1 LRIFPLKITVQTFD
15 KSNVKATSVQVNDSM
30 LHLPSAEAAGARRSV
45 PCAIAEIH
53 GHYLRIVT
61 SEPVKPGAAISVE
74 GADAMFLGEVVR
86 SSEEEGRWRLDVR
99 VEQILNGLMSLMA
112 LRARLLD
119 GATQAAPVHQATSVR
134 EPASAAQVRERSFAS

>member
-1 LRIFPLKITVQTFD
+1 MFD
-15 KSNVKATSVQVNDSM
+15 KSNVQATSVQLNDSM
-30 LHLPSAEAAGARRSV
+30 LHLPSAEAAGSRRSV

-61 SEPVKPGAAISVE
+61 SEPVKAGAAISVE

-86 SSEEEGRWRLDVR
+86 SSEEEGRWKLDIR
-99 VEQILNGLMSLMA
+99 VEQVLNGLMSLMA

-119 GATQAAPVHQATSVR
+119 GATQAAPVRQATAVR
-134 EPASAAQVRERSFAS
+134 EPAVAAQVHQRSFA